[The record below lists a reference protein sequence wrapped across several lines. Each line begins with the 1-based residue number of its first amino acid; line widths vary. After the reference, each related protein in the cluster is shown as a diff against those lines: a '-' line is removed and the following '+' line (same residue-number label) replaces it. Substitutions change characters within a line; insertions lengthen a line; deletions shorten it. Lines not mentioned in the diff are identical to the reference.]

1 MDIPLSRRAFLQL
14 SGVGLLA
21 TGGCLGQAEPVPDV
35 TVSNERNE
43 EILLDLT
50 ISRLSDGATMFSG
63 EHTLANYETVTIT
76 NPIQQAGEFRFDV
89 HVAGLYEDSYDVA
102 FSTDESRG
110 VELSIHDDGLEFR
123 VVDRGWF

>member
-1 MDIPLSRRAFLQL
+1 
-14 SGVGLLA
+14 
-21 TGGCLGQAEPVPDV
+21 
-35 TVSNERNE
+35 
-43 EILLDLT
+43 
-50 ISRLSDGATMFSG
+50 MFSG